1 MSQTYNVIID
11 IGFSAL
17 VHVREVVD
25 DLNITDKRFLFHL
38 MQIFKPP
45 SSKYYETQTAMKSA
59 TKNADVSLDQE
70 FQKHLS
76 NVSHKD
82 GVIYQG
88 K

>member
-1 MSQTYNVIID
+1 MSQTYNIIID
-11 IGFSAL
+11 LGFSAP

-25 DLNITDKRFLFHL
+25 GLNITEKRFLFHL
-38 MQIFKPP
+38 MSNFKPP

-70 FQKHLS
+70 FQKHLT
-76 NVSHKD
+76 NASHKD